1 MCNCYAKLGRREE
14 EISLRREIYATR
26 AASAPTSELTLS
38 SAFGL
43 AEALNDSRRPELV
56 KEAKAFLRKVLPSAR
71 RVLDPNNRALLQL
84 QLSYAKSMNLDEP
97 VVPAEI
103 RESIVI
109 LEDLERRS
117 LRIYGA
123 ANHMT
128 SVIQGYLS
136 AARRILITEC

>member
-1 MCNCYAKLGRREE
+1 M
-14 EISLRREIYATR
+14 
-26 AASAPTSELTLS
+26 
-38 SAFGL
+38 
-43 AEALNDSRRPELV
+43 
-56 KEAKAFLRKVLPSAR
+56 
-71 RVLDPNNRALLQL
+71 QL

-123 ANHMT
+123 SNHMT
-128 SVIQGYLS
+128 SVIQGYLG
-136 AARRILITEC
+136 AARRILITEY